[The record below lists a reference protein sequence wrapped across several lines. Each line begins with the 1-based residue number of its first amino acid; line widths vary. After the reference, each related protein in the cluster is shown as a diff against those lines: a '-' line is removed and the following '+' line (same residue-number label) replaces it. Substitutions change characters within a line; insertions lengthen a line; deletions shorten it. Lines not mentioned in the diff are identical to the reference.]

1 MKIAR
6 PRIRQL
12 CVLVLLLFSSLLM
25 LRWFEHSQVYH
36 PSREFIAS
44 AKAFNRPFE
53 DVYFRS
59 KDGLKLNGWFFP
71 GNTNSSRSGLVVL
84 VCPGNGGNISHRVV
98 MCEALLRTGASL
110 FIFDYRGFGLSEGKP
125 GEEGTYLDA
134 QAAVQWLLSKGFL
147 GSQVIAYGESL
158 GGGIASEL
166 AIRENIGGLV
176 LQSTFSCLPD
186 IGAEL
191 FPWLPVRLIGTIKY
205 NTCDRLPRITVP
217 VLIMHSRT
225 DGLIG
230 FHHAEKN
237 FKAAKEP
244 KVLWEVG
251 GDHGDPMADPEKY
264 LGGMAK
270 LFEMM
275 DAANGKGGKR

>member
-1 MKIAR
+1 
-6 PRIRQL
+6 
-12 CVLVLLLFSSLLM
+12 M

-36 PSREFIAS
+36 PNRELIAT
-44 AKAFNRPFE
+44 AGALNRPFE
-53 DVYFRS
+53 DVHFKS

-71 GNTNSSRSGLVVL
+71 GDTNSSRSGMVVL
-84 VCPGNGGNISHRVV
+84 VCHGNGGNISHRVV

-134 QAAVQWLLSKGFL
+134 QAAFQWLLTKGFL

-191 FPWLPVRLIGTIKY
+191 FPWVARSPHQHHQIQYLRPIASNQSAGLDYAQPHRRLDWISSCRKKLQARQSAEALVGV
-205 NTCDRLPRITVP
+205 DRQPQRAGQ
-217 VLIMHSRT
+217 R
-225 DGLIG
+225 
-230 FHHAEKN
+230 FQ
-237 FKAAKEP
+237 
-244 KVLWEVG
+244 KVSG
-251 GDHGDPMADPEKY
+251 GSE
-264 LGGMAK
+264 
-270 LFEMM
+270 E
-275 DAANGKGGKR
+275 NV